1 MALSSLAIRGTGQTA
16 RQSTQPNLRPP
27 APTPNRRQPMAEHK
41 VSEYRVYPTGYDEAT
56 FSDKYTWTI
65 TVAERDTGRWAVKG
79 MFGVLNTDGEWEYE
93 PSPSNREDDFLKRCR
108 FTEEEAL
115 RRALEVVDA

>member
-1 MALSSLAIRGTGQTA
+1 VS
-16 RQSTQPNLRPP
+16 
-27 APTPNRRQPMAEHK
+27 EHK

-56 FSDKYTWTI
+56 FTDKYIWTI

-93 PSPSNREDDFLKRCR
+93 PSPSNRDDDFLARCR
-108 FTEEEAL
+108 FTEAEAL
-115 RRALEVVDA
+115 RRALDVVDTVRINGLTIAEADAEVAARVADWEAQNAEQEAIK

>member
-1 MALSSLAIRGTGQTA
+1 MSY
-16 RQSTQPNLRPP
+16 
-27 APTPNRRQPMAEHK
+27 HK

-56 FSDKYTWTI
+56 FSDKSTWTI

-79 MFGVLNTDGEWEYE
+79 MFGVLNADGEWEYE
-93 PSPSNREDDFLKRCR
+93 PSPSNREDDFLARCR

-115 RRALEVVDA
+115 RRALEVVDTVVINGMTIAQAEAEVKARLAAWEAKA

>member
-1 MALSSLAIRGTGQTA
+1 MT
-16 RQSTQPNLRPP
+16 
-27 APTPNRRQPMAEHK
+27 EHK

-56 FSDKYTWTI
+56 FSDKITWTI

-93 PSPSNREDDFLKRCR
+93 PSPSNREDDFLDRCR

-115 RRALEVVDA
+115 RRALEVVDTIRINGSTIAQADVEVKARLAAWNRS